1 MSHALSAFFFVVA
14 ALFPIVNPI
23 GMAPIFLSMTAGASP
38 AARRLLAQRIALGGL
53 ALLAVSLFVGTYVLA
68 FFGLTLPAV
77 QIGGGL
83 LVSATGWRLLQRSDD
98 PRDRGNP
105 TLASDSVML
114 RRAFF
119 PLTMPLTVGPGSIAV
134 AITLG
139 SSAPRSGGLAS
150 QALGAF
156 AGLLAIAGSIY
167 LCFRYA
173 DRLLRIVG
181 DAGTDVIIRLSAF
194 ILLCLGIQILWRG
207 LSTLLAATPL
217 AA

>member
-1 MSHALSAFFFVVA
+1 MSNALSAFFFVVA

-38 AARRLLAQRIALGGL
+38 EARRLLARRIALGGL
-53 ALLAVSLFVGTYVLA
+53 ALLIVSLFVGTYVLA

-83 LVSATGWRLLQRSDD
+83 LVSATGWRLLQGSDD

-105 TLASDSVML
+105 TLASDSVIL
-114 RRAFF
+114 RRSFF
-119 PLTMPLTVGPGSIAV
+119 PLTMPLTVGPGSIAI

-139 SSAPRSGGLAS
+139 SSAPPTGSVIAQG
-150 QALGAF
+150 LGAL

-167 LCFRYA
+167 LSFRYA
-173 DRLLRIVG
+173 DRLLRVVG
-181 DAGTDVIIRLSAF
+181 EAGTDVIIRLSAF
-194 ILLCLGIQILWRG
+194 ILLCLGVQILWRG
-207 LSTLLAATPL
+207 VSTLLAAPAVAT
-217 AA
+217 

>member
-1 MSHALSAFFFVVA
+1 MSNALSAFFFVVA

-38 AARRLLAQRIALGGL
+38 EARRLLAQRIALGGL
-53 ALLAVSLFVGTYVLA
+53 ALLVVSLFVGTYVLA

-83 LVSATGWRLLQRSDD
+83 LVSATGWRLLQGSDD

-105 TLASDSVML
+105 TLASDSVIL
-114 RRAFF
+114 RRSFF
-119 PLTMPLTVGPGSIAV
+119 PLTMPLTVGPGSIAI

-139 SSAPRSGGLAS
+139 SSAPTGSVIAQG
-150 QALGAF
+150 LGAL

-167 LCFRYA
+167 LSFRYA

-181 DAGTDVIIRLSAF
+181 EAGTDVIIRLSAF
-194 ILLCLGIQILWRG
+194 ILLCLGVQILWRG
-207 LSTLLAATPL
+207 LSTLLATPAVAT
-217 AA
+217 

>member
-1 MSHALSAFFFVVA
+1 M
-14 ALFPIVNPI
+14 
-23 GMAPIFLSMTAGASP
+23 
-38 AARRLLAQRIALGGL
+38 
-53 ALLAVSLFVGTYVLA
+53 FVGTYVLA

-83 LVSATGWRLLQRSDD
+83 LVSATGWRLLQGSDES
-98 PRDRGNP
+98 RERGNP
-105 TLASDSVML
+105 ELASDSAIL
-114 RRAFF
+114 RRSFF

-139 SSAPRSGGLAS
+139 SSAPHTVGLIA
-150 QALGAF
+150 QAVGAL

-181 DAGTDVIIRLSAF
+181 ETGTDVIIRLSAF

-207 LSTLLAATPL
+207 VSALLAGTPL
-217 AA
+217 AS

>member
-1 MSHALSAFFFVVA
+1 MSHALAAFFFVVA

-38 AARRLLAQRIALGGL
+38 EARRLLSGRIALGGL
-53 ALLAVSLFVGTYVLA
+53 ALLVVSMFVGTYVLA

-83 LVSATGWRLLQRSDD
+83 LVSATGWRLLQGSDERS
-98 PRDRGNP
+98 DRGNP
-105 TLASDSVML
+105 TLASDSVIL

-139 SSAPRSGGLAS
+139 SSAPPGGGLIS
-150 QALGAF
+150 QAAGAL

-181 DAGTDVIIRLSAF
+181 EVGTDVIIRLSAF

-207 LSTLLAATPL
+207 LSALLAGTRLAT
-217 AA
+217 